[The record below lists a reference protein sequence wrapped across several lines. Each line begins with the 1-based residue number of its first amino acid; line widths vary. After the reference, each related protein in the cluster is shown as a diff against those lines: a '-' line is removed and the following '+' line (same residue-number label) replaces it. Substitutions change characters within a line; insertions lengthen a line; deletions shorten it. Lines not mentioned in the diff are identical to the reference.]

1 MANQSGIEIGHIDRD
16 TNVLTGGPE
25 PDNYD
30 EGAESLGQLCISKLT
45 ENGDYVMMVCFCC
58 LL

>member
-1 MANQSGIEIGHIDRD
+1 MEKHSSEKIDYIDRN

-45 ENGDYVMMVCFCC
+45 KHGDYVMMV
-58 LL
+58 